1 MQATSKHSGY
11 QRVWQRCCVQ
21 TWGHTA
27 LLLHANNR
35 VACSTATVSAWC
47 RLALQSLCGIRW
59 LPGAAVF
66 VGNVGA
72 VDVMAPLQKT
82 FVLLK
87 YDMPP
92 LLLQTL
98 MSDAADVDAADTH
111 VRATTAL
118 ANVDLRRSKC

>member
-1 MQATSKHSGY
+1 MQYCHSFP
-11 QRVWQRCCVQ
+11 WF
-21 TWGHTA
+21 
-27 LLLHANNR
+27 
-35 VACSTATVSAWC
+35 

-72 VDVMAPLQKT
+72 VDVMAPLQRALMPEHDTTTEGVGTTDRDVSALLQKT

-98 MSDAADVDAADTH
+98 MSVAANVDAADTH
-111 VRATTAL
+111 VHATTAL
-118 ANVDLRRSKC
+118 ANVDAVWS